1 LAWRSMVVLDKELYR
16 EKAIQREI
24 GGKEKR
30 LEEE

>member
-1 LAWRSMVVLDKELYR
+1 LAWRSMVALDKELYQ

-24 GGKEKR
+24 GEKEKR